1 MGEEESLETK
11 ALRSELAAV
20 KQQLADRRS
29 PIGLGGIVARFDTE
43 RSWLQHASEKTRQ
56 GVGAAEE
63 KGALYHGLGAGV
75 DPTGIATEV
84 WQYLA
89 AGSPRLALARAIGV
103 RFAPYMINVKADFD
117 STDTTLI
124 PATGSDVRISQDTI
138 VDCMVLEV
146 LNESNTANLSV
157 FQPQSDYFYT
167 FQSGLEATLDV
178 QGAPRYSVADRFT
191 PLKTLC
197 DLVSGTSHWPA
208 GWILTYQQQLFM
220 AFNARVTL
228 PFAPIE
234 VTVTFRT
241 RIPTGELFV
250 EMSNN
255 EALQMLADQCGIVVS
270 DAYRQRV
277 LTYTGTGTGSVPE
290 RLPRRRA

>member
-1 MGEEESLETK
+1 MPDESLETK
-11 ALRSELAAV
+11 ALREELAAV
-20 KQQLADRRS
+20 KQQLGQRS
-29 PIGLGGIVARFDTE
+29 KPIGLGGIVARWDEE
-43 RSWLQHASEKTRQ
+43 RSWLKNAPKNIQE
-56 GVGAAEE
+56 GVGALEE
-63 KGALYHGLGAGV
+63 KGGLYAGLGAV
-75 DPTGIATEV
+75 EPTGIASEV

-89 AGSPRLALARAIGV
+89 AGSPRLALARALGV
-103 RFAPYMINVKADFD
+103 RFAPYMINIVADFD
-117 STDTTLI
+117 ATDVTMI
-124 PATGSDVRISQDTI
+124 PATGSDVKICQDTI
-138 VDCMVLEV
+138 VDAMVLEV

-167 FQSGLEATLDV
+167 FQSGLSATLDV
-178 QGAPRYSVADRFT
+178 QGAPRYTVAEKFT

-220 AFNARVTL
+220 AFEARVTL

-234 VTVTFRT
+234 VTVSFRC

-250 EMSNN
+250 EMTNN
-255 EALQMLADQCGIVVS
+255 EALQYLADQCGIVVT

-277 LTYTGTGTGSVPE
+277 LTYTGVKG
-290 RLPRRRA
+290 